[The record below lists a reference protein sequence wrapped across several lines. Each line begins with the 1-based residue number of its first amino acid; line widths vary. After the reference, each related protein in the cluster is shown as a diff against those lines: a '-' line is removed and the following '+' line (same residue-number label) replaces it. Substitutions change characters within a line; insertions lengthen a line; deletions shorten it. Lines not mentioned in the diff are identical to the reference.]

1 MWMYEQTH
9 TYIYTYMYIYI
20 YICSNC
26 EGHEGGVHSG
36 IVFGVPFLGPE
47 INVFFNFFGSKEQR
61 VLLGQHAGDPR
72 NLKTLPPSD
81 GRENRPQRARNA
93 RPKRARNAPATEF

>member
-1 MWMYEQTH
+1 MNKH
-9 TYIYTYMYIYI
+9 IHIYIYIYVYIYI

-36 IVFGVPFLGPE
+36 IVFGFPFLGPE

-61 VLLGQHAGDPR
+61 VLLGQEGD
-72 NLKTLPPSD
+72 KDDQSQK
-81 GRENRPQRARNA
+81 RESWW
-93 RPKRARNAPATEF
+93 FW